1 MMNKRVPARYPCQR
15 TFGMSNRAGTLFANP
30 SDSFAYLRFF
40 MAIILIE
47 YHMGIWYNISI
58 KSLKETVENREKH
71 SRSYR
76 KYYRGS
82 VRNDQWIGIAGRHDF
97 WCQ

>member
-47 YHMGIWYNISI
+47 YHMGIWYNIY
-58 KSLKETVENREKH
+58 K
-71 SRSYR
+71 
-76 KYYRGS
+76 
-82 VRNDQWIGIAGRHDF
+82 
-97 WCQ
+97 